1 MLFVERKFSGNFEDI
16 MDGLQSHFKNGGF
29 VTVSDTD
36 VSGMLK
42 KTLNFDFKKYHI
54 LGVCTPQG
62 ARDLIGGNDINGF
75 FLPCKVVAFYE
86 AGETTVRL
94 MKSSEV
100 AKKFYKENAPGI
112 RKYEDELV
120 ELLNSFSP

>member
-1 MLFVERKFSGNFEDI
+1 MLFVEREFPGNFEDT
-16 MDGLQSHFKNGGF
+16 MVRLQSHFKNGGF
-29 VTVSDTD
+29 VTVSDID

-54 LGVCTPQG
+54 LGICTPQG
-62 ARDLIGGNDINGF
+62 AQELIGGNDINGF
-75 FLPCKVVAFYE
+75 FLPCKLVAFYD
-86 AGETTVRL
+86 AGKTTVRL

-100 AKKFYKENAPGI
+100 ASKFYKKNVPGI
-112 RKYEDELV
+112 KKYEDKLA